1 MMKKFFYVHERLA
14 TVLGMLLVLVVLVGC
29 CAICDIPANNTSEVP
44 EPEPPKYVLS
54 EEEKELM
61 SCVLWTEAGIN
72 SDQLKVAC
80 ASVMLNQLDSGWYGA
95 TITEVLTRPGAYA
108 GYAKYAD
115 EYDYSDYSVVV
126 ASVHA
131 IAKANDLN
139 RCRAIVNQ
147 LCQNGSELP
156 TYIWFFAIG
165 GHPWGGLQT
174 YNDIEGVYFQYFPES
189 LREQEWH

>member
-1 MMKKFFYVHERLA
+1 MMKKFLHRHERLA
-14 TVLGMLLVLVVLVGC
+14 TVLGMLLVVAALVGC
-29 CAICDIPANNTSEVP
+29 CAICDIPANNTSEVS
-44 EPEPPKYVLS
+44 EPPKYAFS

-61 SCVLWTEAGIN
+61 ACVLWTEAGIN
-72 SDQLKVAC
+72 SDELKVAC

-115 EYDYSDYSVVV
+115 EYDYGNYSVVV
-126 ASVHA
+126 DAVHA

-139 RCRAIVNQ
+139 HCRAIVNQ

-156 TYIWFFAIG
+156 SYIWFFAIG
-165 GHPWGGLQT
+165 GHPWSGLQT
-174 YNDIEGVYFQYFPES
+174 YDNIESVCFQYFPES
-189 LREQEWH
+189 LRAQGWH